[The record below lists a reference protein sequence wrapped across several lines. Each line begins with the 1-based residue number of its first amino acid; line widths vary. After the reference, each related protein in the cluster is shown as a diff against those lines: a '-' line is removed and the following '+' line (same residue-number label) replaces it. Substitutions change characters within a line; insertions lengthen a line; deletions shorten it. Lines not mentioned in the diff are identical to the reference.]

1 MMDYDDLIINAMSVM
16 EYPHCLAQLQDTYR
30 FIMVD
35 EFQDT
40 DQYQW
45 TLIQRLCD
53 SFSPFKTDKLFLVG
67 DVKQSIYSFRHADPE
82 IFMSVFNTFK
92 SSPQLGKVIH
102 MADNFRSNSVILNFV
117 NTLFSSLFETSTLSI
132 PYTPLTAFHNNDSSI
147 SLGLLEPYT
156 SFKEEADF
164 IARWILKL
172 VQTTDIVPADI
183 AILTRRKTI
192 FPVLKEALA
201 QVNIPVSVD
210 IQINF
215 FRRDHSLDI
224 IHIVELFISPYSP
237 LALFA
242 LLKSP
247 LIGLSE
253 EKLFLLQHNYK
264 TTYPEKTP
272 SLFEQFKTYN

>member
-1 MMDYDDLIINAMSVM
+1 
-16 EYPHCLAQLQDTYR
+16 
-30 FIMVD
+30 MVD

-40 DQYQW
+40 DQHQW

-53 SFSPFKTDKLFLVG
+53 SFSPFETDKLFLVG

-92 SSPQLGKVIH
+92 SSPQSGKVIH
-102 MADNFRSNSVILNFV
+102 MADNFRSNAIILNFV

-132 PYTPLTAFHNNDSSI
+132 PYTPLKAFHNNDSSI
-147 SLGLLEPYT
+147 SVGLLEPYT
-156 SFKEEADF
+156 SFKEEAAF

-172 VQTTDIVPADI
+172 VQTTDTTPADI
-183 AILTRRKTI
+183 AILTRRKTV

-215 FRRDHSLDI
+215 FRRDHILDI

-253 EKLFLLQHNYK
+253 EDLFLLQHTYK
-264 TTYPEKTP
+264 TKHPDDTT
-272 SLFEQFKTYN
+272 SLFEQFKFYDLPDEQSVHVWV